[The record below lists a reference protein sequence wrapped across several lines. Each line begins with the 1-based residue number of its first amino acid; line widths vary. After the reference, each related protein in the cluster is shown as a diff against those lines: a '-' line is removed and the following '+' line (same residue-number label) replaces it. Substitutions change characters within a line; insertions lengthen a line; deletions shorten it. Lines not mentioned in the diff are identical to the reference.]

1 MRNFLLLCVVF
12 AAAVAVAQER
22 PRPPQVS
29 HEIAPELFDYQRRLD
44 MLAKA
49 VKRDAFLVGQMVQA
63 TGDLRD
69 FQRNAAIEKAMDR
82 VKAAQIR
89 AAEMPAASPDTQT
102 ALSKIDDALH
112 QAKQQASS
120 ADLDALAQ
128 TILKESHDIQR
139 DLYRGV
145 EVARREREL
154 LSELQKKLSETNLD
168 LEAAMIEA
176 LGSTMNFIRAGGK

>member
-1 MRNFLLLCVVF
+1 MRKLLLLCI
-12 AAAVAVAQER
+12 ALSATAVLGQDR

-29 HEIAPELFDYQRRLD
+29 HEIASELSDYKSRLD

-49 VKRDAFLVGQMVQA
+49 VKRDAYIVAQMVHA

-69 FQRNAAIEKAMDR
+69 FQRNAAIEKAIDR
-82 VKAAQIR
+82 LTSAQLR
-89 AAEMPAASPDTQT
+89 ANEVPQASPQTMT

-112 QAKQQASS
+112 HARQQASS
-120 ADLDALAQ
+120 ADLPALAE
-128 TILKESHDIQR
+128 TILKESHDIQL
-139 DLYRGV
+139 DLFRNV
-145 EVARREREL
+145 ETARREREML
-154 LSELQKKLSETNLD
+154 AELQKKLSETNLD